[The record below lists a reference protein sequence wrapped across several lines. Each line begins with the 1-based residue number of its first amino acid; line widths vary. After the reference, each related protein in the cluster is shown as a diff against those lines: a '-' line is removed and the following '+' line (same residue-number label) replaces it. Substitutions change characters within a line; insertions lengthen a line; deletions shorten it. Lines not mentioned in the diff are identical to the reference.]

1 MKGELRI
8 GGIQMDPLHTLSV
21 TERQALQDLIKVV
34 REKWPSAKF
43 KLFGSKADG
52 TADPES
58 DMDLLVTLACPISE
72 EIRRQIIHKAFDVN
86 LTYESNISVIV
97 VSEAEWETP
106 PLSILPFHASVEEGG
121 ISL

>member
-1 MKGELRI
+1 
-8 GGIQMDPLHTLSV
+8 MDPLHTLSG
-21 TERQALQDLIKVV
+21 TERQALQDLIEVV
-34 REKWPSAKF
+34 REKWPSAKC

-58 DMDLLVTLACPISE
+58 DLDLLVTLACPISE